1 MLIDGNKMSVLI
13 DTFGTHFQFPLT
25 YYQPSIQS
33 LIIEALVFHEIV
45 TATWVSL
52 GLRCTWVYIW
62 DSWPFDY
69 GAHFSDIYEHWLVCK
84 Q

>member
-1 MLIDGNKMSVLI
+1 MSVLI

-62 DSWPFDY
+62 DS
-69 GAHFSDIYEHWLVCK
+69 
-84 Q
+84 